1 MSIFI
6 EIFYL
11 YLLNLDKD
19 KISDKKRK
27 SLINEINK
35 IFSKI

>member
-27 SLINEINK
+27 SLVNEINK

>member
-11 YLLNLDKD
+11 YLLNKDKD

-27 SLINEINK
+27 SLVNEINK